1 MEKKHNSDAYYLV
14 ILTRYLAEKAL
25 DLYHAASRNESTA
38 YDENRFQEELQAV
51 AQAFDTF
58 QENKGL

>member
-1 MEKKHNSDAYYLV
+1 MEKKHHSDAYYVV

-38 YDENRFQEELQAV
+38 HDENKFQEELQAV
-51 AQAFDTF
+51 ANAFDTF

>member
-1 MEKKHNSDAYYLV
+1 MEKKHHSDAYYVV

-38 YDENRFQEELQAV
+38 YDENRLQEELQAI
-51 AQAFDTF
+51 AKAFDTF